1 MPGPWSLPASS
12 LDPRRTVRR
21 VARRCVVY
29 VTALSRVCPSVSLYG
44 FTRYRVDGRS
54 DRSNTRV
61 TRENRKPHGYI
72 SYDRHTSL

>member
-44 FTRYRVDGRS
+44 FIRYRVDGR
-54 DRSNTRV
+54 DQTDQ
-61 TRENRKPHGYI
+61 THA
-72 SYDRHTSL
+72 